1 MSLRARLISWRW
13 TALGLWRRAVADL
26 AFWAAAGD
34 GRPMVRETVPGGAPL
49 GARVCI
55 LVHFDRGGTV
65 RAHTRRYVEA
75 LVAQGLSLVFV
86 TNSGRLDAESR
97 AFLTPRCA
105 RILIRQNHGY
115 DFGAYRDAILQL
127 DPAPGR
133 YAQLVMTNDSIYG
146 PFSPLADA
154 LARMDFAVADVW
166 GLTDS
171 WQQRYHVQSY
181 FVVFGGPA
189 LAHPGF
195 LQFWRGVRN
204 VRSKW
209 AAIKHYEIGLTQA
222 LQAHGL
228 RFAAVWD
235 YFRLMEVAQRNT
247 EAGEDLPAHPLA
259 AATRRAAEAALRA
272 FRLRLALNPTSE
284 LWLLLALHDYPFIK
298 RELLRDNPAS
308 AGELALWHRIARER
322 EPALYQE
329 VIEDLKRTVRKVAP

>member
-1 MSLRARLISWRW
+1 MSLRARFFRWRW
-13 TALGLWRRAVADL
+13 TAIGLWHRAASDL

-34 GRPMVRETVPGGAPL
+34 CRRLVLDSRDGEQPL
-49 GARVCI
+49 GARVCVF
-55 LVHFDRGGTV
+55 VHFDRRGV
-65 RAHTRRYVEA
+65 IRAHTRRYLEA
-75 LVAQGLSLVFV
+75 LAAQGLSLVFV
-86 TNSGRLDAESR
+86 TNSGALEAESL

-105 RILIRQNHGY
+105 RILIRRNRGY
-115 DFGAYRDAILQL
+115 DFGAYRDAILEL

-133 YAQLVMTNDSIYG
+133 YAQLVIANDSVYG
-146 PFSPLADA
+146 PIAPLADA
-154 LARMDFAVADVW
+154 LARMDFAAADAW

-181 FVVFGGPA
+181 FVAFGGNA

-195 LQFWRGVRN
+195 LAFWRGVRN

-235 YFRLMEVAQRNT
+235 YFRLMEIAQQDA
-247 EAGEDLPAHPLA
+247 EAEPDLPAHPLA

-272 FRLRLALNPTSE
+272 FQGRTALNPTSE
-284 LWLLLALHDYPFIK
+284 LWLLLALHGYPFIK
-298 RELLRDNPAS
+298 RELLRDNPGG
-308 AGELALWHRIARER
+308 AGELSLWHRIARER
-322 EPALYQE
+322 APAVYRE
-329 VIEDLKRTVRKVAP
+329 VIEDLKRTARKVAP